1 MYTGTQKCKSWLY
14 LCASVLCFFLPPPL
28 PLDQWLKQ
36 SFFFLSLNFELI
48 SNLQKNYKTS
58 TLNFFVLNYLSML
71 PAICLATRANTSL
84 CVFPTNHDIL
94 LQEVRYNHQNRDTDN
109 EISPWSNR
117 QNPFW
122 FWWLSQQCPCKRTQP
137 RIIPCFWFFIP
148 LSFL

>member
-1 MYTGTQKCKSWLY
+1 MFLFTPAPAIG
-14 LCASVLCFFLPPPL
+14 SVV
-28 PLDQWLKQ
+28 KTK
-36 SFFFLSLNFELI
+36 FFFLSLNFELI

-109 EISPWSNR
+109 EISP
-117 QNPFW
+117 
-122 FWWLSQQCPCKRTQP
+122 
-137 RIIPCFWFFIP
+137 
-148 LSFL
+148 